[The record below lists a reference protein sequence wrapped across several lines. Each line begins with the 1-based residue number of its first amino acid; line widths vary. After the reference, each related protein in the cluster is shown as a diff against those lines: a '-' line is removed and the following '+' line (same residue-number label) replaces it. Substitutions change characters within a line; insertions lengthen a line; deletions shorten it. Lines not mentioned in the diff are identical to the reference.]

1 MWHAGIYVRGVPSNG
16 HSYRDI
22 SSGMLRLVPS
32 APTPAAPYEPCPID
46 PDYDRYYVQD
56 EAEPLV
62 HVKAAVH
69 LCAGRGWSAL
79 LWVGIYRCCKGARV

>member
-1 MWHAGIYVRGVPSNG
+1 MWVSTYGARIAHAGICAGRPSSG

-32 APTPAAPYEPCPID
+32 APTPAAPAGGYEPCPID
-46 PDYDRYYVQD
+46 PDYDRSYVQD

-62 HVKAAVH
+62 HV
-69 LCAGRGWSAL
+69 
-79 LWVGIYRCCKGARV
+79 

>member
-1 MWHAGIYVRGVPSNG
+1 MWHTGIYVRGVPSSG

-32 APTPAAPYEPCPID
+32 APTPAAPAGGYEPCPID
-46 PDYDRYYVQD
+46 PDYDRYYVQG

-62 HVKAAVH
+62 HV
-69 LCAGRGWSAL
+69 
-79 LWVGIYRCCKGARV
+79 